1 MSESPTQSLHT
12 TTTQHIHVHVY
23 VLHHV
28 YVHVRLIMHVALLTT
43 LLREVHSPSCRVSTA
58 AHLTGLV
65 APNRV

>member
-1 MSESPTQSLHT
+1 MSASPTQSLHM
-12 TTTQHIHVHVY
+12 TTTQHTHVY

-28 YVHVRLIMHVALLTT
+28 YAHVRLMALLTT